1 MCVHRAHAMR
11 QNKKSKFINNFTTT
25 RRIVSYG
32 VLTVENDTHN
42 CESCVASIVSHSVHI
57 RKYLNPIFTIP
68 LTTND
73 QMTWWMR
80 SVAENMVSY
89 LWGLSNVTDSI

>member
-42 CESCVASIVSHSVHI
+42 GIKQTFVVV
-57 RKYLNPIFTIP
+57 
-68 LTTND
+68 
-73 QMTWWMR
+73 
-80 SVAENMVSY
+80 V
-89 LWGLSNVTDSI
+89 LSSD